1 MFLISNCW
9 LEWTQSLLNSGRSGT
24 ERLWH
29 YQVYIGEIGVEKVRN
44 ELLQINSISDVGYDI
59 SIPWDSVTNVWG
71 GELVEFRVRLLSLR
85 LIVGW
90 SRQSSWIIYLR
101 NKSCQRYQNTSAES
115 FYRGPHSPGCR
126 NATHI
131 HINTLHS
138 DDEPEI
144 PSYKIRRNVART
156 KIKGRFW
163 SSLLLANPDLDGM
176 WRQLKQGRPDI

>member
-1 MFLISNCW
+1 MDTIIIEFWSFRDREIVALS
-9 LEWTQSLLNSGRSGT
+9 SLYWGNRSREGSKLT
-24 ERLWH
+24 TANQLYIRCRLWH
-29 YQVYIGEIGVEKVRN
+29 FDTVRLCHECLGGWVGQVQGEITFTETYRRMIPTKQLDHLFEEQKLPKVSKH
-44 ELLQINSISDVGYDI
+44 L
-59 SIPWDSVTNVWG
+59 
-71 GELVEFRVRLLSLR
+71 
-85 LIVGW
+85 
-90 SRQSSWIIYLR
+90 SWIFLSR
-101 NKSCQRYQNTSAES
+101 S
-115 FYRGPHSPGCR
+115 HSPGCR